1 MTYCVALKLDEGLVC
16 LSDTRTNSG
25 IDSVNRYK
33 KTFTWEAQDRAIVM
47 MSAGNLSITQ
57 GVIDQIER
65 NLRQAEQDGGKT
77 LTPLNAPSLFPL
89 AEMAGLK
96 MRELVEL
103 HGPSMDKEGVSSGAT
118 MLVGGQIEGEPLRLF
133 EVYSAGNFIECGA
146 DTPYFQIGEAKYGK
160 PVIDFTVTHETGLAE
175 AVRTALVSMSSTLHS
190 NLSVGMPLD
199 LSVIRTDAHRFA
211 ARRRIV
217 ETDETWQ
224 AINQGWAD
232 ALRGA
237 LKALPSTEAWLEG

>member
-33 KTFTWEAQDRAIVM
+33 KMFTWEGPGRAVVM

-65 NLRQAEQDGGKT
+65 DVRQAEQDGGKT
-77 LTPLNAPSLFPL
+77 QTPLNAPSLFPL

-118 MLVGGQIEGEPLRLF
+118 MLVGGQIDGEPMRLF
-133 EVYSAGNFIECGA
+133 EVYSAGNFIECGP
-146 DTPYFQIGEAKYGK
+146 DTPYFLIGEGKYGK
-160 PVIDFTVTHETGLAE
+160 PVIDYTVTHETGLAE
-175 AVRTALVSMSSTLHS
+175 GIRTALVSMSSTIHS

-199 LSVIRTDAHRFA
+199 LSVIRAGAHRFET
-211 ARRRIV
+211 RRRIE
-217 ETDETWQ
+217 ETDETYA
-224 AINQGWAD
+224 AISQGWAD
-232 ALRGA
+232 ALRVA
-237 LKALPSTEAWLEG
+237 LKELPSTAGWIEG

>member
-25 IDSVNRYK
+25 IDSINRYK
-33 KTFTWEAQDRAIVM
+33 KTFRWEGPGRAVVM

-65 NLRQAEQDGGKT
+65 DIRQAEEDGGKT

-103 HGPSMDKEGVSSGAT
+103 HGPSMDKEGVPSGAT
-118 MLVGGQIEGEPLRLF
+118 MLVGGQIEGEPVRLF
-133 EVYSAGNFIECGA
+133 EVYSAGNFIEGGP

-160 PVIDFTVTHETGLAE
+160 PVVDYTVTRRTSLAE
-175 AVRTALVSMSSTLHS
+175 GVRTALVSMSSTIHS
-190 NLSVGMPLD
+190 NLSVGLPLD
-199 LSVIRTDAHRFA
+199 LSVIRDGEYRFA
-211 ARRRIV
+211 TKRRIE
-217 ETDETWQ
+217 ETDETYA
-224 AINQGWAD
+224 AISQGWGE

-237 LKALPSTEAWLEG
+237 MKSLPDVSGWLED

>member
-1 MTYCVALKLDEGLVC
+1 MTYCVALKLDDGLVC

-33 KTFTWEAQDRAIVM
+33 KSFVWEGPGRAVVM

-65 NLRQAEQDGGKT
+65 NIRQAEQDGGQT
-77 LTPLNAPSLFPL
+77 QTPLNAPSLFPV

-103 HGPSMDKEGVSSGAT
+103 HGPSMDKEGVPSGAT

-160 PVIDFTVTHETGLAE
+160 PVIDYTVTHETPLADG
-175 AVRTALVSMSSTLHS
+175 VRAALVSMASTVRS
-190 NLSVGMPLD
+190 NLSVGTPLD
-199 LSVIRTDAHRFA
+199 LTVIAKDAHRVA
-211 ARRRIV
+211 THRRIKEDDPV
-217 ETDETWQ
+217 WE
-224 AINQGWAD
+224 AIAEGWPKAMAS
-232 ALRGA
+232 ALRD
-237 LKALPSTEAWLEG
+237 LPSGSDWLQG